1 MGNYLPSSTG
11 EPEAVG
17 EEKTK
22 TKKEVALEKEEAE
35 KREDGVQGKHHIPW
49 ELCCVSSQNRP

>member
-1 MGNYLPSSTG
+1 MDNSLPSSTG

-22 TKKEVALEKEEAE
+22 TKKEVELEKEEAE
-35 KREDGVQGKHHIPW
+35 KREGVVRGKHHIPW
-49 ELCCVSSQNRP
+49 ELCCV